1 MDHLQGPETHPGLHE
16 HSSATAVAEPL
27 RCSICARKL
36 GKTVHFIEETSETP
50 EPRQSWMLCDDCDD
64 AVHDQIERAPLRSP
78 MRVRVA
84 VGLVAADRTPAA
96 RRARFGQLSDP
107 VWERV
112 IFWGFAGALIVHL
125 IVMIFVASLVSASH

>member
-36 GKTVHFIEETSETP
+36 GKTIHFIEETNETP

-64 AVHDQIERAPLRSP
+64 AVHDQIERAPVRSP

-96 RRARFGQLSDP
+96 RRARFG
-107 VWERV
+107 
-112 IFWGFAGALIVHL
+112 H
-125 IVMIFVASLVSASH
+125 SAIPPGSA

>member
-1 MDHLQGPETHPGLHE
+1 MDQLQGPDTHPGFHGYN
-16 HSSATAVAEPL
+16 STTAVAEPL

-50 EPRQSWMLCDDCDD
+50 EPRQSWMLCADCND
-64 AVHDQIERAPLRSP
+64 AVHDQLERAPVRSP

-107 VWERV
+107 AWERV
-112 IFWGFAGALIVHL
+112 IFWSFALALIVHL
-125 IVMIFVASLVSASH
+125 IVMIFVAALVSANH

>member
-1 MDHLQGPETHPGLHE
+1 MDQLHGPDIHPGFHG
-16 HSSATAVAEPL
+16 HDSTTAVAEPL

-50 EPRQSWMLCDDCDD
+50 EPRQSWMLCADCND
-64 AVHDQIERAPLRSP
+64 AVHDQIERAPVRSP
-78 MRVRVA
+78 MRLRVA

-112 IFWGFAGALIVHL
+112 IFWSFASALIVHL
-125 IVMIFVASLVSASH
+125 IVMIFVAALVSTSH

>member
-1 MDHLQGPETHPGLHE
+1 MDHLQSPETHPGLHE
-16 HSSATAVAEPL
+16 HSSARAVAEPL

-36 GKTVHFIEETSETP
+36 GKTVHFIEETNETP
-50 EPRQSWMLCDDCDD
+50 EPRQSWMLCADCDD
-64 AVHDQIERAPLRSP
+64 AVHDQIERAPIHSP

-112 IFWGFAGALIVHL
+112 IFWSFAAALIVHL
-125 IVMIFVASLVSASH
+125 IVMIFVASLVSMNH